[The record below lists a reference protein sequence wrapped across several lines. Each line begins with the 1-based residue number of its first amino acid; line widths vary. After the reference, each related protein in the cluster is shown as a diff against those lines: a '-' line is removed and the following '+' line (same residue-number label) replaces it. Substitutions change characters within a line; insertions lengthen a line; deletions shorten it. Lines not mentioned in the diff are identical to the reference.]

1 MCCFAAENQVL
12 AGKAGALQ
20 VILAGLDRH
29 KSCEPVTEEG
39 FQALAII
46 CVNGIAVT
54 ECAK

>member
-20 VILAGLDRH
+20 VVLAGLELY
-29 KSCEPVTEEG
+29 KSSEPVTEQG
-39 FQALAII
+39 FGALANI
-46 CVNGIAVT
+46 CWNGIPVT